1 VGERTAALPC
11 PDVARAAT
19 AGALATIRG
28 PGGLSLSPGWLKPLS
43 FPRRPPGL
51 HIRRCRHRARLAS
64 SPRSGHEIEASPD
77 SHRHDLLNDHVQ
89 LRARAFIIIDAVHR

>member
-28 PGGLSLSPGWLKPLS
+28 PGGFLSPLGGLS
-43 FPRRPPGL
+43 HSASLRRPPGL

-64 SPRSGHEIEASPD
+64 SPRSGHEIEAGPD